1 MSVAATTG
9 PRPNSSVS
17 EVPDAAMA
25 SAMRLGGSHLGVEA
39 AQVVEV
45 LEGERVACHC
55 DGALRLPLGEHALGA
70 GGVDLVGDP
79 AGHELSQ
86 QRMQP
91 ARGLVPR
98 PAEIVVA
105 LRYQP
110 QYPDMVSACDQCQPR
125 CSQGRDRHRQRVVG
139 ILLVGA
145 ARTQDPHPR
154 RQRRWHVED
163 GLARGHE
170 LLGQEIAQP
179 ARGLDRPRPLLE
191 RHRPL
196 EQLVELMAARSPPDL
211 RKLRFVTAD
220 GDRCVRPLVGID
232 ADHHAHCAP
241 SIALDGAADRCAV
254 APLSTHTSAR
264 SQRAS
269 NSLESQ
275 TAKADVRHIESQP
288 ARTQTLR
295 ITRGVALATQSGTYA
310 LGPFESTGRRFG
322 GPGHD
327 FRGTVRSRLFD

>member
-1 MSVAATTG
+1 MRVAATTG

-91 ARGLVPR
+91 A
-98 PAEIVVA
+98 
-105 LRYQP
+105 
-110 QYPDMVSACDQCQPR
+110 
-125 CSQGRDRHRQRVVG
+125 
-139 ILLVGA
+139 
-145 ARTQDPHPR
+145 
-154 RQRRWHVED
+154 
-163 GLARGHE
+163 
-170 LLGQEIAQP
+170 
-179 ARGLDRPRPLLE
+179 
-191 RHRPL
+191 
-196 EQLVELMAARSPPDL
+196 
-211 RKLRFVTAD
+211 
-220 GDRCVRPLVGID
+220 
-232 ADHHAHCAP
+232 
-241 SIALDGAADRCAV
+241 ADRCAV

-275 TAKADVRHIESQP
+275 TAADVRHIESQP